1 MDDLNYMQRSLELAA
16 RGAGL
21 VSPNPMVG
29 AVLVK
34 DGRIIGEGYHRYD
47 RLNHAESYALEA
59 AGAAA
64 RAATL
69 YCSLEPCCHQGRTP
83 PCTDSVIAAGI
94 KRAVIAT
101 VDPDPRVNGH
111 GIELLRGA
119 GIEVEVGLLSDE
131 AVRLNEAYIK
141 FVTRHVPFVH
151 AVCGPERFDIIR
163 EWKPSS
169 ELLSA
174 ASLYDAL
181 VLGERRLNP
190 LFLEASLLRERHRP
204 FIVVGDE
211 KALKESGAF
220 EHARSHT
227 ERALAV
233 QIEDVSHDTEAVIRR
248 LAELRATS
256 ALFLPGPASRLD
268 LDTQWLDKVTM
279 VRPRDYNHDRLESAG
294 ASGYVEITRLLS
306 ELTKVD

>member
-1 MDDLNYMQRSLELAA
+1 MDDLTYMKRALELAA
-16 RGAGL
+16 EGAGL

-34 DGRIIGEGYHRYD
+34 GGRIIGEGYHRYD
-47 RLNHAESYALEA
+47 RLNHAESFALEA

-64 RAATL
+64 RGATL
-69 YCSLEPCCHQGRTP
+69 FCSLEPCCHHGRTP

-94 KRAVIAT
+94 RRAVIAT

-119 GIEVEVGLLSDE
+119 GIEVEVGLLSNE

-141 FVTRHVPFVH
+141 FVTHHAPFVH
-151 AVCGPERFDIIR
+151 AICGPERLDNIGD
-163 EWKPSS
+163 WKPSS
-169 ELLSA
+169 ELLEA

-181 VLGERRLNP
+181 VLGDRRLNP

-204 FIVVGDE
+204 FIIVGDE
-211 KALKESGAF
+211 NALQESGAF
-220 EHARSHT
+220 EQARSHP
-227 ERALAV
+227 ERALAIK
-233 QIEDVSHDTEAVIRR
+233 IEALLHDAEGVIWK

-268 LDTQWLDKVTM
+268 LDSQWLDKVTM
-279 VRPRDYNHDRLESAG
+279 VRPRDYNDDRFETAG
-294 ASGYVEITRLLS
+294 AGGYVEITRLLS

>member
-1 MDDLNYMQRSLELAA
+1 MQRSLDLAA

-34 DGRIIGEGYHRYD
+34 GDRIIGEGYHRYD
-47 RLNHAESYALEA
+47 RLNHAESFALEA

-64 RAATL
+64 RGATL
-69 YCSLEPCCHQGRTP
+69 YCSLEPCCHHGRTP

-94 KRAVIAT
+94 ERAVIAT

-111 GIELLRGA
+111 GIELLRDA
-119 GIEVEVGLLSDE
+119 GIEVEVGLLSNE

-141 FVTRHVPFVH
+141 FVSRHIPFVH
-151 AVCGPERFDIIR
+151 AVNGPEQLDLIR
-163 EWKPSS
+163 DWKPSS
-169 ELLSA
+169 ELIGA

-181 VLGERRLNP
+181 VLGERRLNHS
-190 LFLEASLLRERHRP
+190 FLEASLTRERHRP

-211 KALKESGAF
+211 KALRESGVF
-220 EHARSHT
+220 KHAQT
-227 ERALAV
+227 QPERVIAIRINEILR
-233 QIEDVSHDTEAVIRR
+233 DTEDIIRR

-256 ALFLPGPASRLD
+256 VLFLPGASHLD
-268 LDTQWLDKVTM
+268 LNSQWLDKVTM
-279 VRPRDYNHDRLESAG
+279 VRPKDYNNDVFETLDAG
-294 ASGYVEITRLLS
+294 GYVEITRHLS

>member
-1 MDDLNYMQRSLELAA
+1 MDDLTYMQRSLDLAA

-34 DGRIIGEGYHRYD
+34 GGRIIGEGYHRYD

-64 RAATL
+64 RGATL
-69 YCSLEPCCHQGRTP
+69 YCSLEPCCHHGRTP

-111 GIELLRGA
+111 GIELLRDA
-119 GIEVEVGLLSDE
+119 GIDVEVGLLSNE

-141 FVTRHVPFVH
+141 YVTQHVPFVH
-151 AVCGPERFDIIR
+151 AVSGPEHLDLIKD
-163 EWKPSS
+163 WKPSA
-169 ELLSA
+169 ELVGA

-181 VLGERRLNP
+181 VLGEQRLNHS
-190 LFLEASLLRERHRP
+190 FLEVSLDRERHRP

-211 KALKESGAF
+211 KALRESGVF
-220 EHARSHT
+220 KHAQTHPDRVIVIQIN
-227 ERALAV
+227 EVL
-233 QIEDVSHDTEAVIRR
+233 QNIEDILSR
-248 LAELRATS
+248 LAEMRATS
-256 ALFLPGPASRLD
+256 VLFLPGAASRLD
-268 LDTQWLDKVTM
+268 LNSQWPDKVTM
-279 VRPRDYNHDRLESAG
+279 VRPKDYNGDVFETLDAG
-294 ASGYVEITRLLS
+294 GYVEITRPLS